1 MIPTGS
7 EWNNGI
13 TRRSFLKRTGGVTAA
28 TIIAWNSSALSAR
41 ATEPPTA
48 GGSNKNYIW
57 IVYKFTQNTPLSVT
71 GSGSTPGAALADLNE
86 KLQTAGAHLGYST
99 MDYNS
104 GIYDVSNMTSVY
116 EFSREDGSV
125 SVPQWNVNSGKYTIT
140 VNLKKDMRFRI
151 TRWK

>member
-1 MIPTGS
+1 
-7 EWNNGI
+7 
-13 TRRSFLKRTGGVTAA
+13 
-28 TIIAWNSSALSAR
+28 
-41 ATEPPTA
+41 
-48 GGSNKNYIW
+48 
-57 IVYKFTQNTPLSVT
+57 
-71 GSGSTPGAALADLNE
+71 
-86 KLQTAGAHLGYST
+86 